1 MAHCAYC
8 GRYYNPDVRVG
19 SRQRSCSRSECRKA
33 RKKQAQQRWCKKN
46 PDYFHGRYPY
56 VKVWRQ
62 RRRMLQDKI
71 PPGKP
76 YVELIL
82 RIPGRKKRM
91 LQDEIRLQKVGMRTF
106 AADGCT

>member
-1 MAHCAYC
+1 
-8 GRYYNPDVRVG
+8 
-19 SRQRSCSRSECRKA
+19 
-33 RKKQAQQRWCKKN
+33 
-46 PDYFHGRYPY
+46 
-56 VKVWRQ
+56 
-62 RRRMLQDKI
+62 MLQDKI